1 MSLSFVSL
9 SHILRQFPI
18 FWLCLQG
25 MNLSGFYPDTCAGEG
40 EAFLRCIIFKLS
52 LACPF
57 PPIFAHGR
65 KLQATKKSQTLQS
78 LVVMMETTTKR
89 IKQQQILYLR

>member
-25 MNLSGFYPDTCAGEG
+25 MNLSGFYPDTRAGEG
-40 EAFLRCIIFKLS
+40 EAF
-52 LACPF
+52 
-57 PPIFAHGR
+57 
-65 KLQATKKSQTLQS
+65 
-78 LVVMMETTTKR
+78 
-89 IKQQQILYLR
+89 